1 MRTVIIYLNKLDK
14 LNNFKKIHNLN
25 NSKNVIY
32 YNQKTIYDLYDARFI
47 NPPFF
52 DRIIVIR
59 QDLSQEALQMIYNMT
74 NVDGTI
80 LLPSKYLITD
90 KVFNNSQETNN
101 IKYRGISHPNNTL
114 KNFSLIKKSSNFVYQ
129 FPKGRVVDFIIMG
142 AQKAGTTALSLNI
155 SKHPDIYIDNN
166 KDPAKSEV
174 HYFDI
179 NFKKGLEWYKHH
191 FNYSKKIVGEKT
203 PELMYLD
210 WTFPLIQSV
219 NPYVKMIVI
228 LRNPIIRAYSAWKH
242 AKKMFNETRS
252 FEEAIYAPNST
263 NKTFYTSQFHYLE
276 RGLYYRQLTELLKW
290 FSKDNL
296 LILINENVIKN
307 MNEEY
312 NRVYAFLNLPSFDTT
327 YNLEYVSDN
336 KSTISPTLYKKL
348 VKYYKKDV
356 ENLEKHFRI
365 KTHWFE

>member
-1 MRTVIIYLNKLDK
+1 MRTIIIYLDN
-14 LNNFKKIHNLN
+14 LNNLKKIHNLN

-32 YNQKTIYDLYDARFI
+32 YNQRTIYDLYDARFI

-52 DRIIVIR
+52 DRIIVLR
-59 QDLSQEALQMIYNMT
+59 NDLSQEAMQMIYNMT
-74 NVDGTI
+74 NVGGVI
-80 LLPSKYLITD
+80 FLPSKYLTTD
-90 KVFNNSQETNN
+90 KVFNHSQETNN
-101 IKYRGISHPNNTL
+101 TKYLGISHPNNIRN
-114 KNFSLIKKSSNFVYQ
+114 NFSLMKKSSNFVYQ

-155 SKHPDIYIDNN
+155 SKHPDIYINNN

-179 NFKKGLEWYKHH
+179 NFKKGLEWYKRQ
-191 FNYSKKIVGEKT
+191 FNYSKKMVGEKT
-203 PELMYLD
+203 PELMYLG
-210 WTFPLIQSV
+210 WTFPLIQSI
-219 NPYVKMIVI
+219 NPYVKMIII

-276 RGLYYRQLTELLKW
+276 RGLYYQQIQTLLKW

-296 LILINENVIKN
+296 LILINEIVIKN
-307 MNEEY
+307 MNQEY
-312 NRVYAFLNLPSFDTT
+312 NKVYAFLNLSRLDAK
-327 YNLEYVSDN
+327 YNLEYVSDD
-336 KSTISPTLYKKL
+336 KSVINPALYEKL
-348 VKYYKKDV
+348 IKYYKKDV
-356 ENLEKHFRI
+356 ANLEKHFGI
-365 KTHWFE
+365 KTHWF